1 MPYFEQVNIL
11 FIHIPKTG
19 GTSVEEYFSKKYQ
32 IVLNHNHIYY
42 RYNEHTIQTEL
53 ESSRKTWKHLIDRM
67 IENEKQKCT
76 NLKQKRSL
84 ISSVPPIK
92 AAVLKKPNW
101 DKVKQNMPDFQ
112 YFKKI
117 RLVRDMR
124 HSMQH
129 MTWMEIYKHR
139 DILWPHGSAVNNY
152 SNSTRPVGGSLQ
164 APCSNSAC
172 NRPVGGSQ
180 GGFAPCSN
188 TALRIFAIVRNPYDR
203 VVSDLFFHNLLKSSH
218 VIEPNIVYEQ
228 LKIYLN
234 SPGTFD
240 NHKIPQ
246 YEFILGADGN
256 LLQNIHIMNTESLT
270 QDMQNYGFRD
280 FNIHRNATNVKL
292 PTAVTKYAALLN
304 PESIDLINSYYWRDF
319 EYFGYT
325 MLRRSSLIIQSISEK
340 EPADAIIEEEPADAI
355 IEEEPDDGTDQT
367 SL

>member
-1 MPYFEQVNIL
+1 MPYFEQVNIF

-42 RYNEHTIQTEL
+42 RYNEQTIQDEL
-53 ESSRKTWKHLIDRM
+53 ESVRKSWKHLIDRM

-76 NLKQKRSL
+76 NLKQKTTL
-84 ISSVPPIK
+84 ISSVPTIK
-92 AAVLKKPNW
+92 AAALKKPNW
-101 DKVKQNMPDFQ
+101 NKIKQNMPEFQ

-117 RLVRDMR
+117 RLVCDIR

-129 MTWMEIYKHR
+129 MTWLEICTHR
-139 DILWPHGSAVNNY
+139 DILWPHDSAIN
-152 SNSTRPVGGSLQ
+152 
-164 APCSNSAC
+164 
-172 NRPVGGSQ
+172 
-180 GGFAPCSN
+180 SN
-188 TALRIFAIVRNPYDR
+188 TTLRIFAIVRNPYDR

-246 YEFILGADGN
+246 YEFVVDECGN
-256 LLQNIHIMNTESLT
+256 LLPNIHIMNTESLT
-270 QDMQNYGFRD
+270 QDMRNYGFRD
-280 FNIHRNATNVKL
+280 FNLHRNATNVKL
-292 PTAVTKYAALLN
+292 PAAVTKYAALLN

-325 MLRRSSLIIQSISEK
+325 MLRRSYLIIQSISEK
-340 EPADAIIEEEPADAI
+340 EPADAIIEEEPAD
-355 IEEEPDDGTDQT
+355 DVNQT

>member
-1 MPYFEQVNIL
+1 MPYFEQVNIF

-42 RYNEHTIQTEL
+42 RYNEQTIQDEV
-53 ESSRKTWKHLIDRM
+53 ESARKSWKHLIDRM

-84 ISSVPPIK
+84 ISAVPSIK

-129 MTWMEIYKHR
+129 MTWVEIYKHR
-139 DILWPHGSAVNNY
+139 DILWPHGSPINNY

-164 APCSNSAC
+164 
-172 NRPVGGSQ
+172 
-180 GGFAPCSN
+180 APCSN

-228 LKIYLN
+228 LKKYLD

-240 NHKIPQ
+240 NHKTPQ
-246 YEFILGADGN
+246 YEFVVDECGN
-256 LLQNIHIMNTESLT
+256 LLPNIHIMNTESLT
-270 QDMQNYGFRD
+270 QDMRNYGFRD
-280 FNIHRNATNVKL
+280 FNLHRNATNVKL
-292 PTAVTKYAALLN
+292 PAAVTKYAALLN

-325 MLRRSSLIIQSISEK
+325 MLRRSYLIIQSISEK
-340 EPADAIIEEEPADAI
+340 EHCSAIIEEESG
-355 IEEEPDDGTDQT
+355 DDVNQT